1 MEETRLFFD
10 HASRDIVDES
20 DENFSVKF
28 ELIYTLGQQRPIE
41 DSPSRWVVIQE
52 VLGLISKFAGKAK
65 SEFLKS
71 LEFDDRHNERYP
83 RIRLL
88 RPDAE
93 EAILSRVAS
102 SICDT
107 GMSGF
112 PIARQPRRTRDLIH
126 QYVTHWELKIEDI
139 QAVEESLFWDET
151 TIGHIL
157 LLWGLFAGGIL
168 AFAL

>member
-1 MEETRLFFD
+1 MIDPPSNENAVMQLNMGEGKSTVIVPIVAIALGD
-10 HASRDIVDES
+10 ASKLVRVIVI
-20 DENFSVKF
+20 K
-28 ELIYTLGQQRPIE
+28 P
-41 DSPSRWVVIQE
+41 PSRWVIIQE
-52 VLGLISKFAGKAK
+52 VLGLISKFAGKSK
-65 SEFLKS
+65 SEFPKS
-71 LEFDDRHNERYP
+71 LEFDDRHSERYP

-107 GMSGF
+107 GMPGF

-126 QYVTHWELKIEDI
+126 HYVTYWELKIEDI

-157 LLWGLFAGGIL
+157 LL
-168 AFAL
+168 